1 MEIDID
7 TTAVPQLSWRQV
19 WDRRMARHGLTGTAA
34 PAPAPSRVADIVA
47 AMCGAHAQVMSAAEL
62 SIGARLGGGTRAD
75 VRAALGGADGLV
87 KTFGPRGT
95 VHLLAARDLPMWT
108 GALSALPSGPNGLP
122 QAARLTDQQTEEVVE
137 AIAVALAD
145 ADDDGL
151 TAEELG
157 DAVVAA
163 TGPWAGDLVMPAF
176 QGMWPRWRQAL
187 HLAAHRGALCFG
199 PDRGRKA
206 TYLSPQ
212 RRLPGFRPEPA
223 DEAVHALVARY
234 LYAYGPATPR
244 QFAQWLGA
252 PPAWA
257 TALFD
262 TLAAAGSLRPVD
274 VEGSTGWLNASDDPQ
289 PQPQPQPHEKTPT
302 AARTLRLL
310 PYFDAYVVGCHPR
323 DRLFPG
329 PAAAR
334 ALSRTGQAGNYPV
347 LLIDGTV
354 AGVWHLRRSG
364 RKADL
369 TVEPLAP
376 LSAARRRA
384 LDEEAA
390 RIGAFLDT
398 TALRL
403 TVGTVTVGPHA

>member
-1 MEIDID
+1 MDIDNGID
-7 TTAVPQLSWRQV
+7 TTEGPRLSWRQV
-19 WDRRMARHGLTGTAA
+19 RDRRMARHGLSGTSPSA
-34 PAPAPSRVADIVA
+34 PTPPTPSRVADVVS

-62 SIGARLGGGTRAD
+62 SIGARLDGGTRAE

-87 KTFGPRGT
+87 KTYGPRGT

-122 QAARLTDQQTEEVVE
+122 QASRLTDQQTDQVID
-137 AIAVALAD
+137 AIGVALAD
-145 ADDDGL
+145 ADDEGL
-151 TAEELG
+151 TVEELG

-187 HLAAHRGALCFG
+187 ALAAHRGALCFG

-206 TYLSPQ
+206 TYLSPG
-212 RRLPGFRPEPA
+212 RRLPGFRPAPA
-223 DEAVHALVARY
+223 DEALNALVARY

-244 QFAQWLGA
+244 QFAQWLAA

-257 TALFD
+257 AALFD
-262 TLAAAGSLRPVD
+262 SLAAAGSLRPAD
-274 VEGSTGWLNASDDPQ
+274 VEGSTGWLNASDDGDPGQ
-289 PQPQPQPHEKTPT
+289 EAS
-302 AARTLRLL
+302 AAAGTLRLL

-364 RKADL
+364 RRADL

-384 LDEEAA
+384 LDGEAA

>member
-1 MEIDID
+1 MDIDNGID
-7 TTAVPQLSWRQV
+7 TTEGSHLSWRQV
-19 WDRRMARHGLTGTAA
+19 WDRRMARHGLTGVPSPGTAS
-34 PAPAPSRVADIVA
+34 PAPTPSRVADVVA

-75 VRAALGGADGLV
+75 VRAALDGAEGLV
-87 KTFGPRGT
+87 KTYGPRGT

-122 QAARLTDQQTEEVVE
+122 QASRLTDRQTEEVV
-137 AIAVALAD
+137 AAVAVALAD
-145 ADDDGL
+145 AGDEGL
-151 TAEELG
+151 TAEELS

-206 TYLSPQ
+206 TYLSPE
-212 RRLPGFRPEPA
+212 RRLPGFRPAPA
-223 DEAVHALVARY
+223 DEALHSLVARY
-234 LYAYGPATPR
+234 LHAYGPATPR

-252 PPAWA
+252 PPVWA
-257 TALFD
+257 AALFD

-274 VEGSTGWLNASDDPQ
+274 VEGSTGWLNAADDQEPDT
-289 PQPQPQPHEKTPT
+289 ETP
-302 AARTLRLL
+302 AAGTLRLL

-323 DRLFPG
+323 DQLFPG

-347 LLIDGTV
+347 LLVDGTV

-364 RKADL
+364 RTADL
-369 TVEPLAP
+369 TVEPLAR

-398 TALRL
+398 TTLRV
-403 TVGTVTVGPHA
+403 TVGPVTVGPHA

>member
-1 MEIDID
+1 MDID
-7 TTAVPQLSWRQV
+7 TDIDTAAGSHLSWRQV
-19 WDRRMARHGLTGTAA
+19 RHRRMARHGLTGAPPATAE
-34 PAPAPSRVADIVA
+34 PSRVADIA
-47 AMCGAHAQVMSAAEL
+47 AAVCGAHAQVMSAAEL

-75 VRAALGGADGLV
+75 VRAALRGPDGLV

-108 GALSALPSGPNGLP
+108 GALSALPSGLGAMPK
-122 QAARLTDQQTEEVVE
+122 ASRLTEEQAEQVVE

-151 TAEELG
+151 TVEELG
-157 DAVVAA
+157 DAVVGA
-163 TGPWAGDLVMPAF
+163 TGPWAGDLVIPAF
-176 QGMWPRWRQAL
+176 QGMWPRWRQVLA
-187 HLAAHRGALCFG
+187 LAARRGALCFG

-206 TYLSPQ
+206 TYLSPR
-212 RRLPGFRPEPA
+212 RRLPGFRAAPA
-223 DEAVHALVARY
+223 DEALGALVERY

-244 QFAQWLGA
+244 HFAQWLGA
-252 PPAWA
+252 PAPWA
-257 TALFD
+257 ATLFD
-262 TLAAAGSLRPVD
+262 KLTAAGNLRQVD
-274 VEGSTGWLNASDDPQ
+274 VEGSTGWLGAADDWEADQGPQ
-289 PQPQPQPHEKTPT
+289 R
-302 AARTLRLL
+302 AARTPALRLL

-334 ALSRTGQAGNYPV
+334 ALSRTGQAGNFPV

-376 LSAARRRA
+376 LSAAGRRA
-384 LDEEAA
+384 LDKEAA
-390 RIGAFLDT
+390 RIGTFLDVT
-398 TALRL
+398 DLRL
-403 TVGTVTVGPHA
+403 TIGTVTAGQHA